1 MKLKT
6 ATKLVV
12 FCLIIWLL
20 INLSQWVIFNF
31 VLLDYSEYRWF
42 FRILNLIEV
51 LLYALPLINFF
62 VVLNSKQKAN

>member
-62 VVLNSKQKAN
+62 VVLNSKQKAG